1 MAAIGDKIPSI
12 NLSVMGT
19 AGPEALNLADFCADK
34 KVVLFAVPGAFTP
47 TCSAAHLPGF
57 VVHADTFKA
66 KGVDA
71 IICTSV
77 NDVFVMNAWG
87 NASNAEQIVMAAD
100 GNAELASALDLVL
113 DAEGFGMGK
122 RSRRYAMVIDNGEI
136 TAINVDNGGELDK
149 SSAESVLALL

>member
-1 MAAIGDKIPSI
+1 MAAIGDNIPSI
-12 NLSVMGT
+12 NLSVMG
-19 AGPEALNLADFCADK
+19 ASGPEAINLADFCAGK
-34 KVVLFAVPGAFTP
+34 KVVIFAVPGAFTP

-57 VVHADTFKA
+57 VVHADTLQA

-87 NASNAEQIVMAAD
+87 NASNADQIIMAAD
-100 GNAELASALDLVL
+100 GNAELATALDLVL

-122 RSRRYAMVIDNGEI
+122 RSRRYAMIVDNGQI
-136 TAINVDNGGELDK
+136 TALNVDEGGELDK

>member
-12 NLSVMGT
+12 NLSVMG
-19 AGPEALNLADFCADK
+19 AEGPEAFNMADFCAGK
-34 KVVLFAVPGAFTP
+34 KVVLFGVPGAFTP

-57 VVHADTFKA
+57 VVHADTLKA

-87 NASNAEQIVMAAD
+87 NASNAEHIVMAAD
-100 GNAELASALDLVL
+100 GNAELATALDLVL

-122 RSRRYAMVIDNGEI
+122 RSRRYAMIIDNGEI
-136 TAINVDNGGELDK
+136 TALNVDEGGGLDK

>member
-12 NLSVMGT
+12 TLSVMG
-19 AGPEALNLADFCADK
+19 AEGPEAFNIADFCAGK

-47 TCSAAHLPGF
+47 TCSAAHLPGY
-57 VVHADTFKA
+57 VVHADTLKA

-71 IICTSV
+71 IVCTSV

-122 RSRRYAMVIDNGEI
+122 RSCRYAMIVDNGEI
-136 TAINVDNGGELDK
+136 TALNVDEGGGLDK
-149 SSAESVLALL
+149 SSAESILALL

>member
-12 NLSVMGT
+12 NLSVMGA
-19 AGPEALNLADFCADK
+19 AGPEALNLADFCAGK

-57 VVHADTFKA
+57 VVHADTLKA